1 MRRKAGLSVLTVFLL
16 LLGVGLFLS
25 GCSQE
30 TKEAELKI
38 TDEDFVIRQ
47 DTNHSFVVDA
57 SGTIQNVGP
66 NDVKNVVVTGYC
78 RSCGEVLINGKW
90 FISDVE
96 KTPEQKDTI
105 SYLAVGDEE
114 DFAFKGVAFF
124 MDQSGNKPQELPEEM
139 EIVVES
145 YDVVE

>member
-1 MRRKAGLSVLTVFLL
+1 MRRNAGLLVLTVFLL
-16 LLGVGLFLS
+16 LLGIGLCVS
-25 GCSQE
+25 GCSKE
-30 TKEAELKI
+30 KKEAELKI
-38 TDEDFVIRQ
+38 TDENFVIRQ

-78 RSCGEVLINGKW
+78 RSCGEVLVNGKW

-96 KTPEQKDTI
+96 KTSKQKDRI

-114 DFAFKGVAFF
+114 DFAFKGVAFY
-124 MDQSGNKPQELPEEM
+124 MDQSGNKPEELPKEM
-139 EIVVES
+139 EIVVKS
-145 YDVVE
+145 YNVVE